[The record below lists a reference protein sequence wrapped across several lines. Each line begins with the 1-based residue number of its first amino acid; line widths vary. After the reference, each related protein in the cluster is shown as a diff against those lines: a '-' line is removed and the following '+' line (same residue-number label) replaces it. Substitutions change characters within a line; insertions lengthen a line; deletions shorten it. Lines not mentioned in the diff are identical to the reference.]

1 MSLLETLEFSSH
13 NEANGDLSEG
23 RSHLEMVTS
32 SKNRGMCAGRRY
44 KSVRSNQEQK

>member
-23 RSHLEMVTS
+23 SHLEMVTS
-32 SKNRGMCAGRRY
+32 SKNRG
-44 KSVRSNQEQK
+44 SVQEEDINL